1 MQEMLNIPVRA
12 DQCPPQWAIRRP
24 RGYPLAHDPELP
36 EGDGSG
42 QDLGEGIARGIKLE
56 ERRLHRLGLAPEG
69 VGYAL

>member
-12 DQCPPQWAIRRP
+12 DQGPPQWAIRRP

-56 ERRLHRLGLAPEG
+56 E
-69 VGYAL
+69 